1 MYHFQYAKTDFR
13 EIRLPDVWRVIA
25 SFSHKIILAVQ
36 ESRTREAKRIIAQY
50 QNHRAS
56 MFSKFD

>member
-1 MYHFQYAKTDFR
+1 MYHFHSAKIDFR
-13 EIRLPDVWRVIA
+13 EIRLPDVWRGVA

-50 QNHRAS
+50 QNNKGS
-56 MFSKFD
+56 MFSNFD